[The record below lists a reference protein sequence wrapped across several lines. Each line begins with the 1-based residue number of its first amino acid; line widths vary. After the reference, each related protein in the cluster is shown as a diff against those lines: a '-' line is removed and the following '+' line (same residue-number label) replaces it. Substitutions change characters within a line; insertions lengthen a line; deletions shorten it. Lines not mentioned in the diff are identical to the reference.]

1 MDTPSARP
9 KILIVD
15 DEPNI
20 RFVLE
25 RALRYEGYQLE
36 TAANGEEAI
45 ARLSTAAPPYDL
57 LLLDLKMEPV
67 DGREVLRFA
76 RAQDPE
82 VVVIILTAHASLES
96 AVEALRLGAFD
107 YLFKPVTP
115 EKVRQRVREGIER
128 RQQSLR
134 RQQILSQMENLRQT
148 LNALTNAASSLAPP
162 PVQARFVRSG
172 PLVIDRHHR
181 QATLGDRLL
190 ELTTAEFDILL
201 ALVTA
206 APQPLS
212 PLELVHR
219 ALGYECGEQ
228 EARDL
233 MKWHIHH
240 LRRKVEP
247 QPSRPR
253 YIKTVRHRGYLW
265 AGAG

>member
-1 MDTPSARP
+1 MDTTLSRP

-25 RALRYEGYQLE
+25 RALRHEGYQLE
-36 TAANGEEAI
+36 TAANGQEAI
-45 ARLSTAAPPYDL
+45 ARLSAAAPPYDL
-57 LLLDLKMEPV
+57 LLLDLKMDPV
-67 DGREVLRFA
+67 DGGEVLKFA
-76 RAQDPE
+76 RAQDPD

-115 EKVRQRVREGIER
+115 ETVRRRVREGIER
-128 RQQSLR
+128 RQQSVR
-134 RQQILSQMENLRQT
+134 RRQILSQIESLRQT
-148 LNALTNAASSLAPP
+148 LNALANADSSLSPP
-162 PVQARFVRSG
+162 PVQSRFVRNG
-172 PLVIDRHHR
+172 DLVIDRHHR

-190 ELTTAEFDILL
+190 ELTSAEFDILL
-201 ALVTA
+201 ALVMA
-206 APQPLS
+206 APQPVS
-212 PLELVHR
+212 PRDLAHR

-253 YIKTVRHRGYLW
+253 YIKTVRHRGYMW
-265 AGAG
+265 AGAS